1 MEATREPEQ
10 AGGQGRAE
18 PEARWLVE
26 GLVAATRDAD
36 ASQGTR
42 GAPKPGGW
50 ADGRGNGDRAVPGPL
65 VLRGGEA
72 GRGTEPRGGQEQA
85 LSWGV
90 LGSTSSTMVCRV
102 GL

>member
-10 AGGQGRAE
+10 AGGQGRA
-18 PEARWLVE
+18 
-26 GLVAATRDAD
+26 
-36 ASQGTR
+36 R
-42 GAPKPGGW
+42 GAVAGGGAGGSHTGCEPRDTRSPKTWRVGGW
-50 ADGRGNGDRAVPGPL
+50 WGEWGRSGSRAPA
-65 VLRGGEA
+65 LRGGEA

-90 LGSTSSTMVCRV
+90 LGSTRSTMVCQV